1 MIDPARWI
9 AVWLLII
16 MYLETVLR
24 ISTEGQFLEWGLL
37 FSSLFGCVII
47 LLVNGMIFAIKNAKT
62 KRILNR
68 ALLFITCFLFAS
80 QVVYFHMM
88 RTFYTVYS
96 AGNAVEVI
104 EFFKEAMQ
112 GVKNNWLV
120 VLLMFIP
127 FFASWTKML
136 PRHGDGR
143 LTLKQTLL
151 IVLAAVVLQIST
163 IGIVNIGERVENS
176 PYSLYYTMHY
186 PEFSVRNLGLLT
198 YMRLDAQRVILGW
211 SPELKEISIH
221 ETIEIYELQSE
232 LQTETQVEL
241 ETELKTELETE
252 LETETTTV
260 KPIYNVLPIDFD
272 ALIKGETDETLLD
285 MHQYFKSVEPTSR
298 NAYTGKYK
306 DYNLIFITAEGLS
319 HLAIRQD
326 VTPTLYK
333 MAHEGIQ
340 FTNFYTALW
349 GVSTT
354 DGEYVATTGLIPKSG
369 VWSYRQSRNNT
380 MPFALGNQLKN
391 LGYLTKAYHNHT
403 YTYYD
408 RDLTHP
414 NMGYDYKGVGNGLE
428 IAETW
433 PESDLEMIE
442 VTTPEYIN
450 AQHFHTYYMT
460 VSGHM
465 YYNFKDNFIASKN
478 HQDVAELPYSNEV
491 RAYLATQIEL
501 DRAMSHLL
509 TRLELAGQLDNT
521 LIAIS
526 ADHYPY
532 GLSQDALEAL
542 NGGVIEKNFE
552 LYRNA
557 FILYTPSMIPE
568 IVDKPASSLD
578 ILPTLSNLLGLEFD
592 SRLMTGRDLFSD
604 KEPLVILGNRSFI
617 TDIGKYNSATTEF
630 IPNEQAKVMDT
641 EALNAYRREISNE
654 INAKFYYA
662 AKILEQNYYEKV
674 LE

>member
-1 MIDPARWI
+1 MIDSARWI
-9 AVWLLII
+9 TIWLLNII
-16 MYLETVLR
+16 YLETVLR
-24 ISTEGQFLEWGLL
+24 ISTEGRLIEWGLL
-37 FSSLFGCVII
+37 FGALFGCVII
-47 LLVNGMIFAIKNAKT
+47 LLVNSLIFAIKNAKT
-62 KRILNR
+62 KRIINSVS
-68 ALLFITCFLFAS
+68 LFIFCFVYAS
-80 QVVYFHMM
+80 QAVYFHMM

-112 GVKNNWLV
+112 GVTNNWLV
-120 VLLMFIP
+120 VLFMFIP
-127 FFASWTKML
+127 FFASLTKIL

-151 IVLAAVVLQIST
+151 IVLVAVVLQIST
-163 IGIVNIGERVENS
+163 IGLVNTGERVENS

-198 YMRLDAQRVILGW
+198 YMRLDAQRVVLGW
-211 SPELKEISIH
+211 SPELEYISVH
-221 ETIEIYELQSE
+221 ETVEILELTSE
-232 LQTETQVEL
+232 DTGISSADIQTETPSEP
-241 ETELKTELETE
+241 KTEPIAEP
-252 LETETTTV
+252 TTV
-260 KPIYNVLPIDFD
+260 KPTYNVLPIDFD
-272 ALIKGETDETLLD
+272 TLIKGETDETLLD
-285 MHQYFKSVEPTSR
+285 MHQYFKSVEPTTK

-319 HLAIRQD
+319 HLAIRPD

-333 MAHEGIQ
+333 MAHEGIR

-369 VWSYRQSRNNT
+369 VWSYRQSRNNA

-428 IAETW
+428 ITETW
-433 PESDLEMIE
+433 PESDLEMIQ

-450 AQHFHTYYMT
+450 AQRFHTYYMT

-532 GLSQDALEAL
+532 GLSQEALEAL

-557 FILYTPSMIPE
+557 FILYTPGMIPE

-592 SRLMTGRDLFSD
+592 SRLMMGRDLFSD
-604 KEPLVILGNRSFI
+604 NEPLVILGNRSFI

-630 IPNEQAKVMDT
+630 IPTERAKVMDT